1 MRNDILPYLELTYV
15 PLDQLRHAPK
25 KLRKLDPA
33 HVREIAAVITV
44 LGFCNP
50 ILIGKQNVVL
60 DGEARL
66 EAAKLHGLDRIPC
79 IQVGHLNEKEQ
90 RVLRL
95 AVNRLSEKGN
105 WDLD

>member
-44 LGFCNP
+44 LGFCDP
-50 ILIGKQNVVL
+50 IFIGKQNVVL
-60 DGEARL
+60 DGE
-66 EAAKLHGLDRIPC
+66 G
-79 IQVGHLNEKEQ
+79 
-90 RVLRL
+90 VLKRPSSTGSI
-95 AVNRLSEKGN
+95 ASRAFKSAI
-105 WDLD
+105 